1 MKKFAKSYFF
11 GFFFVI
17 FSLLIRLFDVESLG
31 PEGSRIGFAGLNV
44 SVHDFFGMHLFW
56 YKITQVL
63 GYIAILLAAVFA
75 VLGFIQLIKR
85 KSLLKV
91 DKNLLMLG
99 LVYILLMLLY
109 VLFEKI
115 PFNYR
120 PVILDP
126 AEGLEPSYPSTHT
139 LLILTVFGTVIQLAA
154 DYLKNPKL
162 LLTVKV
168 LSLMIMALTI
178 VGRLVCGVHWFTDIV
193 GGVLLSLFLIS
204 LYKDLILFTKK
215 DQ

>member
-1 MKKFAKSYFF
+1 
-11 GFFFVI
+11 
-17 FSLLIRLFDVESLG
+17 
-31 PEGSRIGFAGLNV
+31 
-44 SVHDFFGMHLFW
+44 
-56 YKITQVL
+56 
-63 GYIAILLAAVFA
+63 
-75 VLGFIQLIKR
+75 
-85 KSLLKV
+85 
-91 DKNLLMLG
+91 MLG

-139 LLILTVFGTVIQLAA
+139 LLILTVFGTAIQLAA

-162 LLTVKV
+162 LLTVKI
-168 LSLMIMALTI
+168 LSLTIMALTI

-215 DQ
+215 EQ